1 MRKQRIG
8 IALLT
13 ISLLSIF
20 WIAPAQAQGQGSE
33 WSKPYRLSSEAG
45 KSSEGYL
52 VADQYGYVHCFWTE
66 TLFENG
72 RWIIKYARFDGATW
86 TKPND
91 IYVAG
96 LGVRNVS
103 PFVDQ
108 QGILHIAWAEG
119 LVGPAYYTY
128 APASNAFSAQSWAKP
143 GLIPVSMV
151 DAHWVA
157 DLAEKMHPARSIQG

>member
-1 MRKQRIG
+1 MRKLRIG
-8 IALLT
+8 IALLA
-13 ISLLSIF
+13 ISMLLAG
-20 WIAPAQAQGQGSE
+20 WIAPAQAQVQSKWSE
-33 WSKPYRLSSEAG
+33 PYRLSSEVG

-72 RWIIKYARFDGATW
+72 RTVIKYARFDGTTW

-96 LGVRNVS
+96 IGIRNVS

-108 QGILHIAWAEG
+108 QGILHIAWAE
-119 LVGPAYYTY
+119 V
-128 APASNAFSAQSWAKP
+128 SWVLPITLMRRPITPFQPRAGQNRSKSMYQRE
-143 GLIPVSMV
+143 LSTCVSI
-151 DAHWVA
+151 
-157 DLAEKMHPARSIQG
+157 R